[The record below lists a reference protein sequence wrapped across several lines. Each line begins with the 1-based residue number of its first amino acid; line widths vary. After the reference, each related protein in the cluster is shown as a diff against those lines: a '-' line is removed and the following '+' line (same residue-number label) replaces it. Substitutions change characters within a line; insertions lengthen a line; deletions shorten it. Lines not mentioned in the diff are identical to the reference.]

1 MVAEVGYSKY
11 IYVCQIG
18 ESIKIF
24 ERGGREIYRCLER
37 KR

>member
-24 ERGGREIYRCLER
+24 ERGVEKSIDV
-37 KR
+37 